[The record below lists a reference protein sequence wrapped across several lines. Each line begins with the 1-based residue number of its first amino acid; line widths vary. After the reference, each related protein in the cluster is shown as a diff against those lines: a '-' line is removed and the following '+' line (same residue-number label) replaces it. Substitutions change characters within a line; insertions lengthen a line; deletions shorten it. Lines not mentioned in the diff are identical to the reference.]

1 MERDPRTEL
10 VVGIFVML
18 GVGLFV
24 GAFFLLGSDNPVFER
39 NYELHCS
46 FSDISGL
53 REGAMVRVAG
63 MNAGTV
69 TQIGFSESLD
79 DQEIGVVLQMRDT
92 YRERIR
98 EDSIATI
105 ATEGLLGDKYISIT
119 VGSPEDADGNV
130 IPVLQ
135 HGDTIKRVNPRGLSD
150 VLATADNV
158 LGNLEDSTK
167 QIKVILEGP
176 EGESAGKSLMAIFEA
191 IQHVVEELENGRGL
205 IHELVYDRTT
215 AQQYRNIMANLDN
228 TTQRLDRVIE
238 EVETGD
244 GTMHALVY
252 DDDAAAM
259 IAEITAA
266 ADEID
271 GLVEDIKVK
280 EGLLHTLIYDEGE
293 KKNLLINLTEASADL
308 REVTRMI
315 RDGEGTIG
323 ALITDPTVYEDLQ
336 TLLGRAERNKILKEY
351 VRRTIRSNEEGE
363 GLHSDESSE
372 PMDAG
377 FEDEFQ
383 D

>member
-10 VVGIFVML
+10 IVGIFVVL
-18 GVGLFV
+18 GIGLFL
-24 GAFFLLGSDNPVFER
+24 GAFFMLGSDNPVFER
-39 NYELHCS
+39 NYQLHCS

-69 TQIGFSESLD
+69 IAIGFSETLD
-79 DQEIGVVLQMRDT
+79 DQEIAVVLQLRDQ

-98 EDSIATI
+98 EDSMATI

-119 VGSPEDADGNV
+119 VGSPEDSEGKP

-135 HGDTIKRVNPRGLSD
+135 HGDTIKRVNPKGLSD
-150 VLATADNV
+150 ILATADNV
-158 LGNLEDSTK
+158 LINLEDSTK

-176 EGESAGKSLMAIFEA
+176 EGETAGKSLMAIFES
-191 IQHVVEELENGRGL
+191 IQHVVAELENGRGL
-205 IHELVYDRTT
+205 LHELVYDRSTAQNYRNTMAKLDSTT
-215 AQQYRNIMANLDN
+215 A
-228 TTQRLDRVIE
+228 RLDRILE
-238 EVETGD
+238 EVELGD
-244 GTMHALVY
+244 GTMHALFY
-252 DDDAAAM
+252 EDDVAEM
-259 IAEITAA
+259 VAEITAA

-271 GLVEDIKVK
+271 GLVEDIKTK
-280 EGLLHTLIYDEGE
+280 EGLLHTLVYDEGE
-293 KKNLLINLTEASADL
+293 KNLLINLTEASDNL

-315 RDGEGTIG
+315 RDGEGTVG

-363 GLHSDESSE
+363 GLHSDERSE
-372 PMDAG
+372 PL
-377 FEDEFQ
+377 DEGEFK